1 MTGIDFSEYSDLAE
15 EGGGYDV
22 KTPVAPVDE
31 FFHAVYISG
40 QQRQNSMGQ
49 TEMPGKLQIRGVK
62 ANLDAIDMV
71 IVNVKQILAKIIN
84 APNQRGGSS
93 ERIECFS
100 YQVGNPPWKST
111 TSNLCGKNSAE
122 RASNPFCVDCRSQI
136 IVAGI
141 YLDPE
146 TGKPFMV
153 NGKPTYIFIRGKG
166 TKYANVANYLADLAK
181 RDDLEPIVTPVTN
194 ESKEFERRQVNHK
207 RFVTRIT
214 AGKVSSKHG
223 MKDVFEFATGAKLS
237 VDAVKNILN
246 KQKETSEPFKEKF
259 DWSRGKGSGSSD
271 YSSTQPKVEDNQK
284 FDFKNNE
291 SNPENVTTKTEESK
305 KNNFSF
311 EDVIFSF

>member
-22 KTPVAPVDE
+22 KTPVAPEDE

-259 DWSRGKGSGSSD
+259 DWSRGKGNASD
-271 YSSTQPKVEDNQK
+271 YSGTKAVDESQK
-284 FDFKNNE
+284 FDFNNTGAA
-291 SNPENVTTKTEESK
+291 SQQQKTQPQNQTTKV
-305 KNNFSF
+305 NDFNFDSVDF
-311 EDVIFSF
+311 